1 VREGE
6 VNVSKSSFFRERFEG
21 YSKGEW
27 RKLYWCVGTYHGVPF
42 NFQDLQSKVL
52 EIVERNIELEDYGTF
67 WMKSGFLKKF
77 LELED
82 YGVAL
87 GLASLEELSKE
98 LSIKRKSLTV
108 AISKNSEIFKELSLE
123 IPAECLERD
132 IIFTHRTLNNSDV
145 LVIATESVEK
155 SQSILQFLDRV
166 KQFIKNHEIWRGFS
180 FVTSGRYMVTP
191 LPIHPA
197 KLVSLTLRLGYRWAL
212 FVGPGEDLA
221 VKELSPKLAELGID
235 FTALSGQFTGDGKCL
250 MIEWE
255 SYLDPQASTFID
267 ACQMKN
273 KEKGLLFGVFGN
285 LIDPDI
291 DILEQYV
298 DGYAFQEGNLEYI
311 EKINK
316 PFIVFSALNDF
327 NDIPASMWL
336 FVEKSLQ
343 DINDEDKVIKAILS
357 KKAVGVFSDGRIAG
371 PTFLVNV
378 VKLLLADEE
387 VVKETF
393 GEGFLLLSELKGD
406 ILKVNI
412 INNTDANISGI
423 LRIKTNGKIKVEEC
437 HEHPLVIKAGEKKEE
452 VYKVSFKGDKGGS
465 YELVYV
471 EFAADG
477 KVWKDICWMEIPPL
491 LTTLP
496 MLITES
502 KTVDLPIS
510 VYCTESTE
518 KILLDC
524 EVLSHDGKRFNISK
538 ELSGC
543 KQFSSVKSTLSLD
556 LGEGFYTVTLRHKGE
571 TSICRVA
578 VHEFKGAAV
587 ARLGDYDGDGLE
599 EAVLENEYVIAKVIP
614 VGGRLLQFR
623 LKDVEADLLFKLY
636 PKKPLD
642 WRVSGRK
649 RRFYPFGG
657 LEEFIQQPTVETF
670 EMFDLSIVKKEGSS
684 AIVDAEADIKGN
696 KIKKT
701 FKLFGGAPLLEVKYE
716 VDFVNPE
723 LNVIGVNPLIK
734 LGNNVD
740 SSHVIYY
747 PTQNGIA
754 KERYRGKLYG
764 KRLHLTEDWIAC
776 YDEEEKLGLITVFDA
791 KKPFL
796 VHIWMN
802 TPENPDSHYSYIEIQ
817 PWIRVEHGTTTY
829 FTYYLYGFRGDF
841 NEALAAVRRIL
852 GKR

>member
-1 VREGE
+1 VREE
-6 VNVSKSSFFRERFEG
+6 ASISKFSFFRDRFEG

-27 RKLYWCVGTYHGVPF
+27 KKLYWCVGTYRGIPF
-42 NFQDLQSKVL
+42 SFQDPKSKAL
-52 EIVERNIELEDYGTF
+52 EIAERNIELEGYGTF

-82 YGVAL
+82 YYVAI
-87 GLASLEELSKE
+87 GLTSPEELSNEFSMKRN
-98 LSIKRKSLTV
+98 SIIVT
-108 AISKNSEIFKELSLE
+108 ISKSSEIFKELSRE
-123 IPAECLERD
+123 IPDECLERD
-132 IIFTHRTLNNSDV
+132 VILMHRNFNNSDV
-145 LVIATESVEK
+145 LVIATESIEK
-155 SQSILQFLDRV
+155 SQSVLKFLEQV

-197 KLVSLTLRLGYRWAL
+197 KLASLALRLGYRWAL

-235 FTALSGQFTGDGKCL
+235 FTALSGQFTGDGKCF

-255 SYLDPQASTFID
+255 NYLDPQASTFID
-267 ACQMKN
+267 ACHTKN

-298 DGYAFQEGNLEYI
+298 DGYAFQEGNLEYL
-311 EKINK
+311 EKIEK
-316 PFIVFSALNDF
+316 PFIVFSALSDF

-336 FVEKSLQ
+336 FIEKNYQ
-343 DINDEDKVIKAILS
+343 NINEKDKVIKAILS

-406 ILKVNI
+406 TLEVNI
-412 INNTDANISGI
+412 INKTDANISGM
-423 LRIKTNGKIKVEEC
+423 LRIKTNEKIKVEGNC
-437 HEHPLVIKAGEKKEE
+437 EHTLVIKAGEKKEE
-452 VYKVSFKGDKGGS
+452 VYKISFKGNKGRS
-465 YELVYV
+465 YELAYV

-510 VYCTESTE
+510 VYCTDPKE

-524 EVLSHDGKRFNISK
+524 EVSSHDGKRFNISK
-538 ELSGC
+538 ELNGC

-556 LGEGFYTVTLRHKGE
+556 LGEGFHTVTLRHKGE
-571 TSICRVA
+571 TSICRV
-578 VHEFKGAAV
+578 VVREFKGAAT
-587 ARLGDYDGDGLE
+587 ARMGDYDGDGLE
-599 EAVLENEYVIAKVIP
+599 EAFLENEYVIVKVIP

-670 EMFDLSIVKKEGSS
+670 EKFDLSIVKKEGSS

-716 VDFVNPE
+716 VDFANPE

-802 TPENPDSHYSYIEIQ
+802 TPENSDSHYSYIEIQ
-817 PWIRVEHGTTTY
+817 PWIKVDHGTTTY

-852 GKR
+852 EKM